1 LVASQTKPL
10 YWGGKLNLMR
20 FQGRVALVTGGSRG
34 IGKATALKL
43 ASEGATVAVHYSRAV
58 ARAEAVCEQIRGLGQ
73 KAIPVQADIADREAV
88 NSMVTTVTAALGTIE
103 LLVNNAGDVG
113 DMTFEALTPAH
124 WDRLIAIN
132 LTGPFNVLWAVK
144 PGMLVQQFGRIVNVS
159 SIAALAVRPNQ
170 LPYAAA
176 KAGVISLTKSCCG
189 PLAPHNIRI
198 NSVAPG
204 AIATDMLG
212 EVSPEMV
219 EQLRAATPLGR
230 LGEPAEMANVIAFLL
245 SEESSYM
252 TGATV
257 IASGGRILIP

>member
-1 LVASQTKPL
+1 
-10 YWGGKLNLMR
+10 MR
-20 FQGRVALVTGGSRG
+20 FQGRVALVTGASRG

-43 ASEGATVAVHYSRAV
+43 ASEGAMVAVHYSRAV
-58 ARAEAVCEQIRGLGQ
+58 EKAEAVCEQIRGNLGQ
-73 KAIPVQADIADREAV
+73 KAISVQADIADRDAV
-88 NSMVTTVTAALGTIE
+88 NSMVTTVTEELGTIE

-113 DMTFEALTPAH
+113 DMAFDELAPEH
-124 WDRLIAIN
+124 WDRIIAIN

-144 PGMLVQQFGRIVNVS
+144 PGMIAQQFGRIVNVS

-176 KAGVISLTKSCCG
+176 KAGVIALTKSCCG

-212 EVSPEMV
+212 EVSAEMV
-219 EQLRAATPLGR
+219 EQLRSTTPLGR
-230 LGEPAEMANVIAFLL
+230 LGEPEEMADVIAFLL

-252 TGATV
+252 TGSTV

>member
-1 LVASQTKPL
+1 MGTATDTFVGEDFMK
-10 YWGGKLNLMR
+10 

-34 IGKATALKL
+34 IGKATVFKL
-43 ASEGATVAVHYSRAV
+43 ASEGAAVAVHYSRSTSK
-58 ARAEAVCEQIRGLGQ
+58 AETVCDQINASGQ
-73 KAIPVQADIADREAV
+73 KAITVQADISDREAV
-88 NSMVTTVTAALGTIE
+88 NRMVAEVKKELGTID

-113 DMTFEALTPAH
+113 DMVFDELTPEH
-124 WDRLIAIN
+124 WDKIVAIN

-144 PGMLVQQFGRIVNVS
+144 PGMIKQQFGRIVNVS

-189 PLAPHNIRI
+189 PLAQHNIRI

-204 AIATDMLG
+204 AIATDMLS
-212 EVSPEMV
+212 EVSEEMV
-219 EQLRAATPLGR
+219 EQLRSTTPLGR
-230 LGEPAEMANVIAFLL
+230 LGEPDEMANVIAFLL

-252 TGATV
+252 TGSTV

>member
-1 LVASQTKPL
+1 MK
-10 YWGGKLNLMR
+10 

-43 ASEGATVAVHYSRAV
+43 ASEGATVAVHYSRSA
-58 ARAEAVCEQIRGLGQ
+58 AKAEAVCEEIAGLGQ

-88 NSMVTTVTAALGTIE
+88 NSMVAAAAEALGTIE

-113 DMTFEALTPAH
+113 DMPFEVLPPEH
-124 WDRLIAIN
+124 WDRIIAIN

-144 PGMLVQQFGRIVNVS
+144 PGMIAQQFGRIVNVS

-170 LPYAAA
+170 LPYAVA

-189 PLAPHNIRI
+189 PLAQHNIRI

-204 AIATDMLG
+204 AIATDMLR

-219 EQLRAATPLGR
+219 AQLRETTPLGR
-230 LGEPAEMANVIAFLL
+230 LGEPEEMANVIAFLL

>member
-1 LVASQTKPL
+1 
-10 YWGGKLNLMR
+10 MR
-20 FQGRVALVTGGSRG
+20 FQGKIALVTGGSRG

-43 ASEGATVAVHYSRAV
+43 AGEGATVAVHYSRAMDK
-58 ARAEAVCEQIRGLGQ
+58 AEVVCEEIHGLGQ
-73 KAIPVQADIADREAV
+73 RAIPVQADIADRNAV
-88 NSMVTTVTAALGTIE
+88 NKMVATVTQELGSIE
-103 LLVNNAGDVG
+103 LLVNNAGAVG
-113 DMTFEALTPAH
+113 DMTFEELTPEH
-124 WDRLIAIN
+124 WDRIVAIN

-144 PGMLVQQFGRIVNVS
+144 DGMIAQQFGRIVNVS

-189 PLAPHNIRI
+189 PLAAHNIRI

-212 EVSPEMV
+212 EVSPEMS
-219 EQLRAATPLGR
+219 EQLRSTTPLGR
-230 LGEPAEMANVIAFLL
+230 FGEPEEMAAVIAFLL

-252 TGATV
+252 TGSTV

>member
-1 LVASQTKPL
+1 MK
-10 YWGGKLNLMR
+10 
-20 FQGRVALVTGGSRG
+20 FQGKVALVTGGSRG
-34 IGKATALKL
+34 IGSATALKL
-43 ASEGATVAVHYSRAV
+43 ASEGATVAVHYSRSGAK
-58 ARAEAVCEQIRGLGQ
+58 AEAVCDQINTLGQ
-73 KAIPVQADIADREAV
+73 KALPFQADISDREAV
-88 NSMVTTVTAALGTIE
+88 HRMVAAVTKELGTIE

-113 DMTFEALTPAH
+113 DMSFDELTPEH
-124 WDRLIAIN
+124 WDRIVAIN

-144 PGMLVQQFGRIVNVS
+144 PGMIEQQFGRIVNVS

-176 KAGVISLTKSCCG
+176 KAGIISLTKSCCG
-189 PLAPHNIRI
+189 PLAQHNIRI

-204 AIATDMLG
+204 AIATDMLS

-219 EQLRAATPLGR
+219 EQLRSTTPLGR
-230 LGEPAEMANVIAFLL
+230 LGEPEEMADVIAFLL

>member
-1 LVASQTKPL
+1 MK
-10 YWGGKLNLMR
+10 

-34 IGKATALKL
+34 IGRATALKL
-43 ASEGATVAVHYSRAV
+43 ASEGATVAVHYSKSSAKAKDV
-58 ARAEAVCEQIRGLGQ
+58 CAEIDSEYQQ
-73 KAIPVQADIADREAV
+73 KAMPFQADISDREAV
-88 NSMVTTVTAALGTIE
+88 NRMVAEVTKEIGTID

-113 DMTFEALTPAH
+113 DMTFDELTPEH
-124 WDRLIAIN
+124 WDQIIAIN

-144 PGMLVQQFGRIVNVS
+144 QGMIEKQFGRIVNVS

-176 KAGVISLTKSCCG
+176 KAGIISLTKSCCG
-189 PLAPHNIRI
+189 PLAQHNIRI

-204 AIATDMLG
+204 AIGTDMLS

-219 EQLRAATPLGR
+219 EQLRSTTPLGR
-230 LGEPAEMANVIAFLL
+230 LGEPHEMANVVVFLL
-245 SEESSYM
+245 SEESSFM

>member
-1 LVASQTKPL
+1 
-10 YWGGKLNLMR
+10 MR
-20 FQGRVALVTGGSRG
+20 FQEKVALVTGGSRG

-43 ASEGATVAVHYSRAV
+43 ASEGATIAVHYSQSATK
-58 ARAEAVCEQIRGLGQ
+58 AEDVCAEIKSEYNQ
-73 KAIPVQADIADREAV
+73 KALPFQADISDREAV
-88 NSMVTTVTAALGTIE
+88 NKMVAEVNKEFNKID

-113 DMTFEALTPAH
+113 DMEFDELTPEH
-124 WDRLIAIN
+124 WDRIIAIN

-144 PGMLVQQFGRIVNVS
+144 QGMINQQFGRIVNVS

-176 KAGVISLTKSCCG
+176 KAGIISFTKSCCG
-189 PLAPHNIRI
+189 PLAQHNIRI

-204 AIATDMLG
+204 AIGTDMLS

-219 EQLRAATPLGR
+219 EQLRNTTPLGR
-230 LGEPAEMANVIAFLL
+230 LGEPQEMANVIAFLL
-245 SEESSYM
+245 SEEASFM

>member
-1 LVASQTKPL
+1 MK
-10 YWGGKLNLMR
+10 

-43 ASEGATVAVHYSRAV
+43 ASEGATVAVHYSRSA
-58 ARAEAVCEQIRGLGQ
+58 AKAEAVCEEIAALGQ

-88 NSMVTTVTAALGTIE
+88 NSMVAAAAEALGTIE

-113 DMTFEALTPAH
+113 DMPFEVLPPEH
-124 WDRLIAIN
+124 WDRIIAIN

-144 PGMLVQQFGRIVNVS
+144 PGMIAQRFGRIVNVS

-170 LPYAAA
+170 LPYAVA

-189 PLAPHNIRI
+189 PLAQHNIRI

-204 AIATDMLG
+204 AIATDMLR

-219 EQLRAATPLGR
+219 AQLQETTPLGR
-230 LGEPAEMANVIAFLL
+230 LGEPEEMANVIAFLL

>member
-1 LVASQTKPL
+1 MGTTTATTA
-10 YWGGKLNLMR
+10 GENLMT
-20 FQGRVALVTGGSRG
+20 FQGRIALVTGGSRG

-43 ASEGATVAVHYSRAV
+43 ASEGAIVAVHYSRSA
-58 ARAEAVCEQIRGLGQ
+58 AKAEAVCHQINASGQ
-73 KAIPVQADIADREAV
+73 KAIIVQADISDREAV
-88 NSMVTTVTAALGTIE
+88 NRMVDDVTKKLGTIE

-113 DMTFEALTPAH
+113 DMVFDELTPEH
-124 WDRLIAIN
+124 WDKIVAIN

-144 PGMLVQQFGRIVNVS
+144 PGMIKQQFGRIVNVS

-189 PLAPHNIRI
+189 PLAQHNIRI

-204 AIATDMLG
+204 AIATDMLS
-212 EVSPEMV
+212 EVSEEMV
-219 EQLRAATPLGR
+219 EQLRSTTPLGR
-230 LGEPAEMANVIAFLL
+230 LGEPEEMANVIAFLL

-252 TGATV
+252 TGSTV

>member
-1 LVASQTKPL
+1 MKFK
-10 YWGGKLNLMR
+10 GK
-20 FQGRVALVTGGSRG
+20 VALVTGGSRG
-34 IGKATALKL
+34 IGQATALKL
-43 ASEGATVAVHYSRAV
+43 AGEGANVAVHYSQAIDK
-58 ARAEAVCEQIRGLGQ
+58 AETVCEQIRNMGQ
-73 KAIPVQADIADREAV
+73 KAVPVQADIADRDAV
-88 NSMVTTVTAALGTIE
+88 NRMVGEVTKELGTID

-113 DMTFEALTPAH
+113 NMPFEELAPEH
-124 WDRLIAIN
+124 WDRIIAVN

-144 PGMLVQQFGRIVNVS
+144 LGMIEQQFGRIVNVS

-189 PLAPHNIRI
+189 PLAQHNIRI

-212 EVSPEMV
+212 EVSTEMA
-219 EQLRAATPLGR
+219 EQLRATTPLGR
-230 LGEPAEMANVIAFLL
+230 FGEPEEMANVIAFLL
-245 SEESSYM
+245 SEDSSYM
-252 TGATV
+252 TGSTV

>member
-1 LVASQTKPL
+1 MK
-10 YWGGKLNLMR
+10 
-20 FQGRVALVTGGSRG
+20 FQGRIALVTGGSRG

-43 ASEGATVAVHYSRAV
+43 ASEGATVAVHYSQSA
-58 ARAEAVCEQIRGLGQ
+58 AKAEAVCDQINALGQ
-73 KAIPVQADIADREAV
+73 KSITVQADISDREAV
-88 NSMVTTVTAALGTIE
+88 NRMVEDITKELGTIE

-113 DMTFEALTPAH
+113 DMVFDELTPEH
-124 WDRLIAIN
+124 WDKIVAIN

-144 PGMLVQQFGRIVNVS
+144 PGMIKQQFGRIVNVS

-189 PLAPHNIRI
+189 PLAQHNIRI

-204 AIATDMLG
+204 AIATDMLS
-212 EVSPEMV
+212 EVSEEMV
-219 EQLRAATPLGR
+219 EQLRSTTPLGR
-230 LGEPAEMANVIAFLL
+230 LGEPEEMANVIAFLL

-252 TGATV
+252 TGSTV

>member
-1 LVASQTKPL
+1 MK
-10 YWGGKLNLMR
+10 

-43 ASEGATVAVHYSRAV
+43 AGEGVNVAVHYSRAIDK
-58 ARAEAVCEQIRGLGQ
+58 AEAVCEQIHGIGQ
-73 KAIPVQADIADREAV
+73 KAIPVQADIADRDAV
-88 NSMVTTVTAALGTIE
+88 SRLAGEVTKELGTID

-113 DMTFEALTPAH
+113 NMTFDELTPEH
-124 WDRLIAIN
+124 WDRIVAIN

-144 PGMLVQQFGRIVNVS
+144 RGMIEQRFGRIVNVS

-189 PLAPHNIRI
+189 PLAQYNIRI

-212 EVSPEMV
+212 EVSPEMA
-219 EQLRAATPLGR
+219 EQLRATTPLGR
-230 LGEPAEMANVIAFLL
+230 FGEPEEMADVIVFLL

>member
-1 LVASQTKPL
+1 
-10 YWGGKLNLMR
+10 MR

-34 IGKATALKL
+34 IGKATAIKL
-43 ASEGATVAVHYSRAV
+43 AGEGATVAVHYSRAIDK
-58 ARAEAVCEQIRGLGQ
+58 AKTVCEQIRSLGQ
-73 KAIPVQADIADREAV
+73 EAIPVQADIADRDAV
-88 NSMVTTVTAALGTIE
+88 NRMVAAVTKEFGTID

-113 DMTFEALTPAH
+113 DMTFEELTPEH
-124 WDRLIAIN
+124 WDRIVAIN

-144 PGMLVQQFGRIVNVS
+144 PGMIERQFGRIVNVS

-212 EVSPEMV
+212 EVSSEMV
-219 EQLRAATPLGR
+219 EQLRSTTPLGR
-230 LGEPAEMANVIAFLL
+230 LGEPEEMADVIAFLL

-252 TGATV
+252 TGSTV

>member
-1 LVASQTKPL
+1 MK
-10 YWGGKLNLMR
+10 
-20 FQGRVALVTGGSRG
+20 FEGRVALVTGGSRG

-43 ASEGATVAVHYSRAV
+43 AGEGATVAVHYSRAIDK
-58 ARAEAVCEQIRGLGQ
+58 AEAVCEDIQGLGQ
-73 KAIPVQADIADREAV
+73 KAIPVQADIADRDAV
-88 NSMVTTVTAALGTIE
+88 NRMVETVTETLGTIE

-113 DMTFEALTPAH
+113 DMTFDALTPEH
-124 WDRLIAIN
+124 WDRIVAVN

-144 PGMLVQQFGRIVNVS
+144 SGMIEQQFGRIVNVS

-176 KAGVISLTKSCCG
+176 KAGVISMTKSCCG
-189 PLAPHNIRI
+189 PLAPYNIRI

-212 EVSPEMV
+212 EVSTEMA
-219 EQLRAATPLGR
+219 EQLRSTTPLGR
-230 LGEPAEMANVIAFLL
+230 FGEPEEMADVIAFLL

-252 TGATV
+252 TGSTV
-257 IASGGRILIP
+257 IASGGRVLTP

>member
-1 LVASQTKPL
+1 MK
-10 YWGGKLNLMR
+10 

-43 ASEGATVAVHYSRAV
+43 ANEGATVAVHYSRSA
-58 ARAEAVCEQIRGLGQ
+58 AKAEAVCKQIDALGQ
-73 KAIPVQADIADREAV
+73 KAMPVQADISDREAV
-88 NSMVTTVTAALGTIE
+88 NSMVTAVTEELGTIE

-113 DMTFEALTPAH
+113 DMMFDELTPEH
-124 WDRLIAIN
+124 WDRIVAIN
-132 LTGPFNVLWAVK
+132 LTGPFNVLWTVK
-144 PGMLVQQFGRIVNVS
+144 PGMIERQFGRIVNVS

-176 KAGVISLTKSCCG
+176 KAGIISLTKSCCG
-189 PLAPHNIRI
+189 PLAQHNIRI

-204 AIATDMLG
+204 AIATDMLS

-219 EQLRAATPLGR
+219 EQLRSTTPLGR
-230 LGEPAEMANVIAFLL
+230 LGEPEEMANVIAFLL
-245 SEESSYM
+245 SEESSFM

>member
-1 LVASQTKPL
+1 
-10 YWGGKLNLMR
+10 MR

-43 ASEGATVAVHYSRAV
+43 ASEGATVAVHYSRALDK
-58 ARAEAVCEQIRGLGQ
+58 AESVCEEIHGLGQ
-73 KAIPVQADIADREAV
+73 EAIPVQADIADRDAV
-88 NSMVTTVTAALGTIE
+88 NRMVATVMQELGSIE

-113 DMTFEALTPAH
+113 DMTFEELTPQH
-124 WDRLIAIN
+124 WDRIVAIN

-144 PGMLVQQFGRIVNVS
+144 QGMIEQQFGRIVNVS

-212 EVSPEMV
+212 EVSAEMS
-219 EQLRAATPLGR
+219 EQLRSTTPLGR
-230 LGEPAEMANVIAFLL
+230 FGEPEEMADVIAFLL

-252 TGATV
+252 TGSTV

>member
-1 LVASQTKPL
+1 
-10 YWGGKLNLMR
+10 MR
-20 FQGRVALVTGGSRG
+20 FQGKVALVTGGSRG

-43 ASEGATVAVHYSRAV
+43 ASEGATVAVHYSRA
-58 ARAEAVCEQIRGLGQ
+58 ATKAKAVCEHIQGLGQ
-73 KAIPVQADIADREAV
+73 KAIPVQADIADRDAV
-88 NSMVTTVTAALGTIE
+88 NKMVAMVTAELGTIE

-113 DMTFEALTPAH
+113 DMTFEELTPEH
-124 WDRLIAIN
+124 WDRILAVN

-144 PGMLVQQFGRIVNVS
+144 QGMIEKQFGRIVNVS

-189 PLAPHNIRI
+189 PLAAHNIRI

-219 EQLRAATPLGR
+219 EQLRSTTPLGR
-230 LGEPAEMANVIAFLL
+230 LGDPAEMADVIAFLL

>member
-1 LVASQTKPL
+1 MQFENK
-10 YWGGKLNLMR
+10 
-20 FQGRVALVTGGSRG
+20 VALVTGASRG
-34 IGKATALKL
+34 IGKATAYKL
-43 ASEGATVAVHYSRAV
+43 ASEGAAVAVHYSSA
-58 ARAEAVCEQIRGLGQ
+58 ADKAENVCVEIKNNYQQ
-73 KAIPVQADIADREAV
+73 KAIPVQADISDRGTVDRMITEA
-88 NSMVTTVTAALGTIE
+88 TKKFGKID

-113 DMTFEALTPAH
+113 DVTFDELTPEH
-124 WDRLIAIN
+124 WDRIIAIN

-144 PGMLVQQFGRIVNVS
+144 DGMKERQFGRIVNVS

-176 KAGVISLTKSCCG
+176 KAGIISLTKSCCG
-189 PLAPHNIRI
+189 PLAKHNIRI

-204 AIATDMLG
+204 AIDTDMLS

-219 EQLRAATPLGR
+219 EQLRSTTPLGR
-230 LGEPAEMANVIAFLL
+230 LGNPDEMANVIAFLL

-252 TGATV
+252 TGATI

>member
-1 LVASQTKPL
+1 MK
-10 YWGGKLNLMR
+10 

-43 ASEGATVAVHYSRAV
+43 AGEGATVAVHYSRAIEK
-58 ARAEAVCEQIRGLGQ
+58 AEAVCEQIRGNMGQ
-73 KAIPVQADIADREAV
+73 EAILVQADIADRDAV
-88 NSMVTTVTAALGTIE
+88 NRMVTTVTEELGGIE

-113 DMTFEALTPAH
+113 DMTFEELTPEH
-124 WDRLIAIN
+124 WDRIIAIN

-144 PGMLVQQFGRIVNVS
+144 PQMIAQQFGRIVNVS

-176 KAGVISLTKSCCG
+176 KAGIISLTKSCCG

-212 EVSPEMV
+212 EVSAEMV
-219 EQLRAATPLGR
+219 EQLRSTTPLGR
-230 LGEPAEMANVIAFLL
+230 LGEPEEMADVIAYLL

-252 TGATV
+252 TGSTV